1 MELLDTIIC
10 GNTIKEWLIA
20 VAIFLT
26 TVLLAKTIFY
36 LFKSVFQ
43 RFTKKTRTNLDD
55 IILEKSR
62 QPFIFLT
69 LLLAGRYAL
78 SGLYFEPTIQDF
90 TGKFFTF
97 SFILVFTWLGSRVT
111 DTLIT
116 EIFQNISNEDKSVK
130 KDSISPVL
138 RKSARFLI
146 WIPGVIMALN
156 NAGLDVG
163 ALLAGLGIGGLAVA
177 LASQDTVKNMIGG
190 LIILFDKPFGPG
202 DTIQIDT
209 LEGEVED
216 IGLRSTRIR
225 STNGKEIS
233 IPNTLFSDKPIVNIS
248 REKDSR
254 VLTYLTL
261 SYANEKENIEQVCR
275 QLRIMLAE
283 NKNLIT
289 GKEEVVIASFEQ
301 NYIKISVIYYIKS
314 GNVNARVQNE
324 INLNI
329 WEILSK
335 SGIQMAVSSPS

>member
-1 MELLDTIIC
+1 MSFLNNTFYS
-10 GNTIKEWLIA
+10 NTIQAWLIA
-20 VAIFLT
+20 IAIFLA
-26 TVLLAKTIFY
+26 TVFLAKTIFY

-43 RFTKKTRTNLDD
+43 RFTKKTRTKLDD
-55 IILEKSR
+55 IILDKSR

-78 SGLYFEPTIQDF
+78 SGLYFEDTILDF

-97 SFILVFTWLGSRVT
+97 SFIIVFTWLGSRVA

-116 EIFQNISNEDKSVK
+116 EIFQNISNEDKPVK

-190 LIILFDKPFGPG
+190 LIILFDKPFGLG
-202 DTIQIDT
+202 DTIQVDT

-225 STNGKEIS
+225 NTNGKEVS

-248 REKDSR
+248 REKNRIIQTS
-254 VLTYLTL
+254 VFVSYENETSTL
-261 SYANEKENIEQVCR
+261 ETACQAILE
-275 QLRIMLAE
+275 ML
-283 NKNLIT
+283 KNQ
-289 GKEEVVIASFEQ
+289 K
-301 NYIKISVIYYIKS
+301 
-314 GNVNARVQNE
+314 
-324 INLNI
+324 
-329 WEILSK
+329 EILPDHNSVTIAK
-335 SGIQMAVSSPS
+335 LLSQGVELKVTYWIQAGLPYFDIESRINILLLDALARNNVKIIQHDV